1 MTLDQLRIAR
11 RHLNLSLLA
20 HDAGRER
27 TYYHQALAGRRRLTA
42 DDEAAIDA
50 ALAKYGLS
58 PLVGKE
64 SRPPRI
70 RGARGNGEH
79 E

>member
-1 MTLDQLRIAR
+1 MTLAQLQAAR
-11 RHLNLSLLA
+11 PHLNLSLLA
-20 HDAGRER
+20 REMGREESYLR
-27 TYYHQALAGRRRLTA
+27 QAIAGRRGLTA

-64 SRPPRI
+64 SRPPR
-70 RGARGNGEH
+70 GNGPRGNGER